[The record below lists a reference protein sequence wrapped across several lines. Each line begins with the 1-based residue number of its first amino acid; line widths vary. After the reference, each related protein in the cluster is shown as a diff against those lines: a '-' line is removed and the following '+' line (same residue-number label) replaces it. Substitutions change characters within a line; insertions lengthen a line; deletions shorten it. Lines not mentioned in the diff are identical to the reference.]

1 MSTNVL
7 DKTNTALFQ
16 KLKVNELK
24 TQKCYKLTQMYF

>member
-1 MSTNVL
+1 MSTHIL

-24 TQKCYKLTQMYF
+24 TQKRYKLIQMYF